1 MATLSK
7 VCKPDKFNLALPIFE
22 SFVLILLVEN
32 LFLNQV
38 HLIFVPYVKS
48 NWKNQSI
55 IAIPMSEITFFQFER
70 IPFLICMIMTVH
82 GKEASFCTECIPKKP
97 WGFLFM
103 FWISFTSFEI
113 PFLLHLL
120 ITILL
125 FVQSRW
131 HYLI

>member
-82 GKEASFCTECIPKKP
+82 GK
-97 WGFLFM
+97 
-103 FWISFTSFEI
+103 
-113 PFLLHLL
+113 
-120 ITILL
+120 
-125 FVQSRW
+125 
-131 HYLI
+131 